1 MLEKHRT
8 NWLIAAVRRPAVWF
22 VVVLFLIVTF
32 LQNTEFLKHHT
43 SLVNLGI
50 TRYTIERILYLLPIF
65 WAAFLYGWKGGAI
78 ISLAALAG
86 MVPPAVLASPN
97 RVDAL
102 VEISAVFII
111 GGLMSYSLES
121 LRKERE
127 RSAKLEEAEKE
138 LQFFLQQITK
148 AQEEER
154 RRIACE
160 LHDETVQSLVALCQQ
175 IDDLASGVKDLPL
188 TARVRLENLHQHVN
202 VIMQEVRRISQD
214 LRPATLD
221 NLGLVAA
228 LEWLASDMERYTG
241 TATDLKIIGSE
252 RRFST
257 EVELVL
263 FRIVQEALKNVEKH
277 AQASSAQ
284 VTLEFLES
292 RTRLTI
298 NDNGEGF
305 VPPPEVTAL
314 PKAGKLGLAGM
325 LERARSVGGTMSIKS
340 EPAKGTRVIAELPL

>member
-1 MLEKHRT
+1 VLQKLRT
-8 NWLIAAVRRPAVWF
+8 NRLIAAVRRPGLWF
-22 VVVLFLIVTF
+22 VVVLFLLVTV
-32 LQNTEFLKHHT
+32 LQNTELLKHQ

-65 WAAFLYGWKGGAI
+65 WAAFLFGWKGGAI
-78 ISLAALAG
+78 TSLAALAG
-86 MVPPAVLASPN
+86 MVPAAVLASPN
-97 RVDAL
+97 REDAL
-102 VEISAVFII
+102 LEISAVFII

-121 LRKERE
+121 LRRERE
-127 RSAKLEEAEKE
+127 RSAKLEVAEKE
-138 LQFFLQQITK
+138 LQFFLQQITR

-154 RRIACE
+154 RRIAWE
-160 LHDETVQSLVALCQQ
+160 LHDETVQSLVALCQE
-175 IDDLASGVKDLPL
+175 IDDLASGVKGLPRK
-188 TARVRLENLHQHVN
+188 ARSRLEDLHEHAN
-202 VIMQEVRRISQD
+202 AIMQEVRSISQD

-228 LEWLASDMERYTG
+228 LEWLAANMERYTG
-241 TATDLKIIGSE
+241 TETHLKIIGSE

-263 FRIVQEALKNVEKH
+263 FRIVQEALNNVQKH

-284 VTLEFLES
+284 VTLEFLEG

-298 NDNGEGF
+298 RDNGKGF

-325 LERARSVGGTMSIKS
+325 LERARSVGGTMLIKS
-340 EPAKGTRVIAELPL
+340 GQYRGTSVIAELPQ

>member
-1 MLEKHRT
+1 MLQKLRT
-8 NWLIAAVRRPAVWF
+8 NRLIAAVRRPGLWF
-22 VVVLFLIVTF
+22 VVALFLLVTV
-32 LQNTEFLKHHT
+32 LQNTELLKHQ

-65 WAAFLYGWKGGAI
+65 WAAFLFGWKGGAI
-78 ISLAALAG
+78 TSLAALAG
-86 MVPPAVLASPN
+86 MVPAAVLASPD
-97 RVDAL
+97 REDAL
-102 VEISAVFII
+102 LEISAVFII

-121 LRKERE
+121 LRRERE
-127 RSAKLEEAEKE
+127 RSAKLEVAEKE
-138 LQFFLQQITK
+138 LQFFLQQITR

-154 RRIACE
+154 RRIAWE

-175 IDDLASGVKDLPL
+175 IDDVATGVKGLPRE
-188 TARVRLENLHQHVN
+188 ARSRLEDLHEHAN
-202 VIMQEVRRISQD
+202 AIMQEVRSISQD

-228 LEWLASDMERYTG
+228 LEWLASNMERYTG
-241 TATDLKIIGSE
+241 TETQLKIIGSE

-263 FRIVQEALKNVEKH
+263 FRIVQEALNNVQRH
-277 AQASSAQ
+277 AQANSAQ
-284 VTLEFLES
+284 VTLEFLEG

-298 NDNGEGF
+298 RDNGKGF

-325 LERARSVGGTMSIKS
+325 LERARSVGGTVLIKS
-340 EPAKGTRVIAELPL
+340 GQYRGTSVIAELPQ

>member
-1 MLEKHRT
+1 VLQKLRT
-8 NWLIAAVRRPAVWF
+8 NRLIAAVRRPGLWF
-22 VVVLFLIVTF
+22 VVALFLLVTV
-32 LQNTEFLKHHT
+32 LQNTELLKHQ

-65 WAAFLYGWKGGAI
+65 WAAFLFGWKGGAI
-78 ISLAALAG
+78 TSLAALAG
-86 MVPPAVLASPN
+86 MVPAAVLASPD
-97 RVDAL
+97 REDAL
-102 VEISAVFII
+102 LEISAVFII

-121 LRKERE
+121 LRRERE
-127 RSAKLEEAEKE
+127 RSAKLEVAEKE
-138 LQFFLQQITK
+138 LQFFLQQITR

-154 RRIACE
+154 RRIAWE
-160 LHDETVQSLVALCQQ
+160 LHDETVQSLVALCQE
-175 IDDLASGVKDLPL
+175 IDDLASGVKGLPRK
-188 TARVRLENLHQHVN
+188 ARSRLEDLHEHAN
-202 VIMQEVRRISQD
+202 AIMQEVRSISQD

-228 LEWLASDMERYTG
+228 LEWLASNMERYTG
-241 TATDLKIIGSE
+241 TETQLKIIGSE

-263 FRIVQEALKNVEKH
+263 FRIVQEALNNVQRH
-277 AQASSAQ
+277 AQANSAQ
-284 VTLEFLES
+284 VTLEFLEG

-298 NDNGEGF
+298 RDNGKGF

-325 LERARSVGGTMSIKS
+325 LERARSVGGTVLIKS
-340 EPAKGTRVIAELPL
+340 GQYRGTSVIAELPQ

>member
-1 MLEKHRT
+1 VRQKNRK
-8 NWLIAAVRRPAVWF
+8 NWLIAVVRRPGVWS
-22 VVVLFLIVTF
+22 VVVLFLLVTF
-32 LQNTEFLKHHT
+32 LQNTEFLKPHT

-65 WAAFLYGWKGGAI
+65 WAAFLFGWKGGSI
-78 ISLAALAG
+78 TTLAALAG
-86 MVPPAVLASPN
+86 MVPAAVLASP
-97 RVDAL
+97 RREDAL

-121 LRKERE
+121 LRRERE
-127 RSAKLEEAEKE
+127 RSAKLEVAEKE
-138 LQFFLQQITK
+138 LQFFLQQITR

-154 RRIACE
+154 RRIAWE
-160 LHDETVQSLVALCQQ
+160 LHDETIQSLVALCQQ
-175 IDDLASGVKDLPL
+175 IDDLASSVKGLPRK
-188 TARVRLENLHQHVN
+188 ARSRLEDLHQHVN
-202 VIMQEVRRISQD
+202 AIMQEVRRISQD

-228 LEWLASDMERYTG
+228 LEWLASNMERYSG
-241 TATDLKIIGSE
+241 TETHLKIISSE

-263 FRIVQEALKNVEKH
+263 FRIVQEALKNVQKH

-284 VTLEFLES
+284 VTLEFLEGK
-292 RTRLTI
+292 TMLTI
-298 NDNGEGF
+298 SDNGKGF
-305 VPPPEVTAL
+305 IPPPEVTAL

-325 LERARSVGGTMSIKS
+325 MERARSVGGTMWIKS
-340 EPAKGTRVIAELPL
+340 EPDKGTSVIAELPL